1 MDKIYLKDVEIF
13 ANHGV
18 FKEEKILGQKF
29 IFDIELELDLSK
41 AGKTSD
47 LESSVHYGELCL
59 GMEKVVLEKD
69 YDLIETVGEK
79 VASFILNEYNQVK
92 NVKVKVKK
100 PWAPI
105 GRHLKYAAIEV
116 NRGWHEAFIS
126 IGSNI
131 GNKEENLNKAIE
143 YLKETD
149 EIQVLDVSSFIVTEP
164 WGLEDQEEFLN
175 GALKIKTTLS
185 PKELMAVLLNIEALM
200 KRKRIVKWGPRIID
214 LDIIFYDNIISDDE
228 YVVIPHPRMEE
239 REFVLKPLCE
249 IAPNKLHPILKKR
262 VFRLL
267 EDLKQDILRN
277 KLNDKKWSKINFAPL
292 FYVQYSHR
300 SHINYNEQA
309 RLSYL

>member
-18 FKEEKILGQKF
+18 FKEEKTLGQKF

-47 LESSVHYGELCL
+47 LEASVHYGELCL

-149 EIQVLDVSSFIVTEP
+149 EIQVLDVSRFIVTEP

-185 PKELMAVLLNIEALM
+185 PKELMTVLLNIEALM
-200 KRKRIVKWGPRIID
+200 KRERIIKWGPRIID
-214 LDIIFYDNIISDDE
+214 LDIIFYDDIISDDE

-249 IAPNKLHPILKKR
+249 IAPNKIHPLLKKR

-267 EDLKQDILRN
+267 EDLK
-277 KLNDKKWSKINFAPL
+277 
-292 FYVQYSHR
+292 
-300 SHINYNEQA
+300 
-309 RLSYL
+309 

>member
-1 MDKIYLKDVEIF
+1 
-13 ANHGV
+13 
-18 FKEEKILGQKF
+18 
-29 IFDIELELDLSK
+29 
-41 AGKTSD
+41 
-47 LESSVHYGELCL
+47 
-59 GMEKVVLEKD
+59 MEKVVLEKD

-131 GNKEENLNKAIE
+131 GNKEENLNKAIK

-164 WGLEDQEEFLN
+164 WGLKDQEEFLN
-175 GALKIKTTLS
+175 GVLKIKTTLS
-185 PKELMAVLLNIEALM
+185 PRELMTVLLNIEALM
-200 KRKRIVKWGPRIID
+200 KR
-214 LDIIFYDNIISDDE
+214 E
-228 YVVIPHPRMEE
+228 
-239 REFVLKPLCE
+239 PLCE
-249 IAPNKLHPILKKR
+249 IAPNKLHPVLKKR

-267 EDLKQDILRN
+267 EDLK
-277 KLNDKKWSKINFAPL
+277 
-292 FYVQYSHR
+292 
-300 SHINYNEQA
+300 
-309 RLSYL
+309 

>member
-18 FKEEKILGQKF
+18 FKEEKTLGQKF
-29 IFDIELELDLSK
+29 IFDIELELNLSK
-41 AGKTSD
+41 AGKTGD
-47 LESSVHYGELCL
+47 LNASVHYGELCH
-59 GMEKVVLEKD
+59 GIEKVVCEES

-79 VASFILNEYNQVK
+79 VLEFILNEYKDVK

-105 GRHLKYAAIEV
+105 GRHLKYAAIEI

-126 IGSNI
+126 FGSNI
-131 GNKEENLNKAIE
+131 GNKEENLNTAIE
-143 YLKETD
+143 HLNSTKGIEV
-149 EIQVLDVSSFIVTEP
+149 IKVSSFLVTEP

-185 PKELMAVLLNIEALM
+185 PEELMTELLNIEALM
-200 KRKRIVKWGPRIID
+200 KRKRVIKWGPRIID
-214 LDIIFYDNIISDDE
+214 LDIIFYDNIVSDDE
-228 YVVIPHPRMEE
+228 FVVIPHPRMEE

-249 IAPNKLHPILKKR
+249 IAPNKLHPVLNKR

-267 EDLKQDILRN
+267 EE
-277 KLNDKKWSKINFAPL
+277 LN
-292 FYVQYSHR
+292 
-300 SHINYNEQA
+300 
-309 RLSYL
+309 